1 MTSFFVEARAEE
13 WFFTGGLLGLKRLY
27 EEEIETTPAGLLIGK
42 ELLDTLAERYFAYFL
57 HTYNI
62 AERDTERMNNQLQH
76 ARKKPETS
84 KERFG
89 EIRKIAAEQM
99 KKVEKYFPGTK
110 ESEELTQLVEE
121 MKELKD
127 KEQIETA
134 AKLIDKFRNIM
145 TADFINEKLTLNFAK
160 ALIIS
165 PYYGQTSFLQR
176 SCSTL
181 DYREHVEKMHKEIV
195 LPAQLEIAFQE
206 KMKRAESVDD
216 IKNFLD
222 AHKEYKPFKDWLKAI
237 KKQQSIEEVGEWF
250 ASNALPCSF
259 LDDLPAT
266 MSYEEKVFLPLGIST
281 NNASNFHWDF
291 NKQNPMPMSALAR
304 LILFLVPI
312 GVAFYQRKL
321 GSRTAGEY
329 KQYAGLVLLDQRFS
343 EIYNINYQY
352 RSARQTGSSFS
363 EAIIGLLAD
372 TKERAE
378 KKIHS
383 YLFIEFHSD
392 GTKKTLLDYYHMPD
406 YCAHYIKHY
415 GNRLKLL
422 WLTEERD
429 VFIRSILSGTD
440 PKQAVFRYLREA
452 IKQDFHAEGAYHA
465 VRERHRVLLLKK
477 GVSHVEEIKK
487 YDKRVSSV
495 YFQGKNLRK
504 SMIASRGNTKD
515 AEVYKASGKK
525 KVDALAYRLLN
536 AVKAGNRTAFLDTVF
551 RLHIAEGE
559 ELSPVF
565 MDVLKS
571 EGLDFETVG
580 GAFIAGLLGKD
591 FTKEGD
597 EQ

>member
-42 ELLDTLAERYFAYFL
+42 DLLDTLAERYFAYFFD
-57 HTYNI
+57 TYNI
-62 AERDTERMNNQLQH
+62 AERDTGRMERLLQR
-76 ARKKPETS
+76 ARKKPESS
-84 KERFG
+84 KERFS
-89 EIRKIAAEQM
+89 EIRNIAAEQM
-99 KKVEKYFPGTK
+99 KKVEKYFPDAK
-110 ESEELTQLVEE
+110 ESEELKHLVEE
-121 MKELKD
+121 MKELKNQ
-127 KEQIETA
+127 EHIESA
-134 AKLIDKFRNIM
+134 EILINKFHNIM
-145 TADFINEKLTLNFAK
+145 TSDFVNKKLTINFAK
-160 ALIIS
+160 AVIIS

-176 SCSTL
+176 SCSVL
-181 DYREHVEKMHKEIV
+181 DYQEHVEKMHREFV

-206 KMKRAESVDD
+206 KMKRAENVDD

-222 AHKEYKPFKDWLKAI
+222 EHKEYKPFKDWLKAI
-237 KKQQSIEEVGEWF
+237 KKLHSIKEAKEWF
-250 ASNALPCSF
+250 APHVLPCSF
-259 LDDLPAT
+259 IDDLPAT
-266 MSYEEKVFLPLGIST
+266 MSYEEKIFLPLGIST

-304 LILFLVPI
+304 LILFLVPV
-312 GVAFYQRKL
+312 GVAFYQRRL
-321 GSRTAGEY
+321 GSRTAIEY
-329 KQYAGLVLLDQRFS
+329 KQYAGLVLLDQKFS
-343 EIYNINYQY
+343 EIYNINHRY
-352 RSARQTGSSFS
+352 RNARQTGSSFS
-363 EAIIGLLAD
+363 EAVVGLLAD
-372 TKERAE
+372 TKERAD
-378 KKIHS
+378 KKINS
-383 YLFIEFHSD
+383 FLFIEVHSD

-406 YCAHYIKHY
+406 YCAHYIKQY

-422 WLTEERD
+422 LLIEERD
-429 VFIRSILSGTD
+429 VFIRSILSGID

-452 IKQDFHAEGAYHA
+452 IQQDFHAEGAYHA
-465 VRERHRVLLLKK
+465 VRERHRILLLKK
-477 GVSHVEEIKK
+477 GVNNMEDIKK

-504 SMIASRGNTKD
+504 SMVASRGSAKESD
-515 AEVYKASGKK
+515 VYKASGKK

-536 AVKAGNRTAFLDTVF
+536 AVKAGNQTAFLDTVF
-551 RLHIAEGE
+551 RLHIAQGE